1 MISLGNHQG
10 TTSSNH
16 AAKPSKSTHL
26 LFLTPNDLR
35 KPWIP
40 LLFIG
45 PHPSPT
51 VIQNNQYTHTNKPLT
66 LMHHAQCY
74 CYHRCL
80 LLLA

>member
-16 AAKPSKSTHL
+16 AAKASKSTHL

-51 VIQNNQYTHTNKPLT
+51 VIQNNQYTTHTKEHLT
-66 LMHHAQCY
+66 LMPHAQ